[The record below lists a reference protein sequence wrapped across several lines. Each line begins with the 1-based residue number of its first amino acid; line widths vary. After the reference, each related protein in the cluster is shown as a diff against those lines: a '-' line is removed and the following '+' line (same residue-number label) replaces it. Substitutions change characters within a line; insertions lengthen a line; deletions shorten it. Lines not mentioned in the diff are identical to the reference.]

1 MFGLDIV
8 TFANSRH
15 AQTTMSHR
23 FICAIVSPVRN
34 VGYCHCAWM
43 SIVPHKSTTT
53 PGYYLCVCIIVTLT
67 RLRSD
72 IDVLIVEAARLAAIR
87 VVM

>member
-1 MFGLDIV
+1 
-8 TFANSRH
+8 
-15 AQTTMSHR
+15 
-23 FICAIVSPVRN
+23 
-34 VGYCHCAWM
+34 M